1 MFHIYEIKE
10 IVLLSTDIRHI
21 FKYLS
26 NVIIYINL
34 LQVKQILY
42 ITSEIFSFVTLLKL
56 ICFIE
61 MSVTK

>member
-1 MFHIYEIKE
+1 MFHIYEIKQ

-42 ITSEIFSFVTLLKL
+42 ITSEIF
-56 ICFIE
+56 FIRY
-61 MSVTK
+61 TIKADLFH